1 MARIPVKVEEGRSGS
16 GFLGA
21 LKRLLPLALAA
32 ALALQFARMDESRKR
47 FVMHLVKQVPY
58 LPGRYFA

>member
-1 MARIPVKVEEGRSGS
+1 MARIPVKVEEGRYGS
-16 GFLGA
+16 GFPGT
-21 LKRLLPLALAA
+21 LKKLLPLAIVA

>member
-1 MARIPVKVEEGRSGS
+1 MARIPVKVEEEGSRSGL
-16 GFLGA
+16 LGA
-21 LKRLLPLALAA
+21 LKKLLPVALAA

>member
-1 MARIPVKVEEGRSGS
+1 MARIPVKVEEERPRS
-16 GFLGA
+16 GFLGT
-21 LKRLLPLALAA
+21 LKRLLPLVLVA

-47 FVMHLVKQVPY
+47 FILHLMKQVPY

>member
-1 MARIPVKVEEGRSGS
+1 MARIPVKVEGEGSRSGFP
-16 GFLGA
+16 GT
-21 LKRLLPLALAA
+21 LKKLLPLAIVA